1 MFRIGIL
8 GFLVLAAFG
17 VLFVRLWSLQV
28 LSGNEFLVAAQNN
41 QLRLESKEA
50 LRGPIKDRAGRVL
63 VENASATAIK
73 ITPAYLPKHGQ
84 YAELRRLA
92 RILQVPLSD
101 VTDQIEKHAD
111 DRLTPVIVKE
121 VATRNE
127 VFFLK
132 EHQKE
137 FPGMTIDDTSV
148 RRYPHGDLAAH
159 ILGYVAEIDDR
170 QLKRLKGYKL
180 GDRIG
185 QGGVEASFDK
195 ELRGLPGVEQKR
207 VDALGQPTG
216 PQETKQLP
224 VAGYGL
230 RLTLDAKLQRA
241 AQQAV
246 IDGINLAQADNKW
259 YAKAGAVVALDP
271 RDGAIRALASYPTF
285 DPTVYTRHKERELAP
300 LLDPDVAEAS
310 DFPALDRAIAG
321 AYPPGSTF
329 KPVTALAAMQEHIL
343 SPYNSLPCTGSY
355 EVAGQTFKNWDPG
368 VSQMMTLPTA
378 LAQSC
383 DTYFYQVGKAFYDLP
398 ANRGQPLQRW
408 AKTFGFGEQPGID
421 VGPATSGLLPTI
433 KWKHETYTKETDP
446 GNWQIDRLW
455 KPGDSIQLA
464 IGQKDMLA
472 SPLQMARFYAL
483 LANGGKLVTP
493 HLVSAIE
500 QGGGS
505 TTGPGQGSLP
515 LRTYRPQAKELNLDP
530 AAIGVIRQGLY
541 DATHSSFGTSSG
553 VFGHFPI
560 AIAGKTGTAEK
571 VIDAGTYFRKED
583 TAWWCGWGPYD
594 SPELV
599 VCTVIEN
606 GGFGGEIAAPS
617 ALKVF
622 EEYFGVQATHVQAEQ
637 AD

>member
-1 MFRIGIL
+1 MKI
-8 GFLVLAAFG
+8 
-17 VLFVRLWSLQV
+17 
-28 LSGNEFLVAAQNN
+28 
-41 QLRLESKEA
+41 
-50 LRGPIKDRAGRVL
+50 
-63 VENASATAIK
+63 EN
-73 ITPAYLPKHGQ
+73 
-84 YAELRRLA
+84 
-92 RILQVPLSD
+92 
-101 VTDQIEKHAD
+101 
-111 DRLTPVIVKE
+111 
-121 VATRNE
+121 
-127 VFFLK
+127 
-132 EHQKE
+132 
-137 FPGMTIDDTSV
+137 TSI

-159 ILGYVAEIDDR
+159 ILGYVAEIDKH
-170 QLKRLKGYKL
+170 QLEQLKGYKL

-185 QGGVEASFDK
+185 QAGIESSFDK
-195 ELRGLPGVEQKR
+195 ELRGTPGIEQTR
-207 VDALGQPTG
+207 VDSLGEPKGLPKIQ
-216 PQETKQLP
+216 QLP

-246 IDGINLAQADNKW
+246 IDGINRAQADKKW
-259 YAKAGAVVALDP
+259 YARAGAVVALDP
-271 RDGAIRALASYPTF
+271 RNGAIRALASYPTF
-285 DPTVYTRHKERELAP
+285 DPTVYTRRNKRELAP
-300 LLDPDVAEAS
+300 LLYPEPAEAANY
-310 DFPALDRAIAG
+310 PALDRAIAG

-343 SPYNSLPCTGSY
+343 TPYNSLPCTGSY
-355 EVAGQTFKNWDPG
+355 TVAKQTFKNWDPG

-398 ANRGQPLQRW
+398 ADRGQPLQRW

-433 KWKHETYTKETDP
+433 KWKHETYTKKTDP
-446 GNWQIDRLW
+446 DNWQVDRLW

-505 TTGPGQGSLP
+505 TTGPAQGSLV
-515 LRTYRPQAKELNLDP
+515 LRSYRPPAKELNLDP
-530 AAIGVIRQGLY
+530 AAIDVIRQGLY
-541 DATHSSFGTSSG
+541 DATHSPFGTSSG
-553 VFGHFPI
+553 VFGHFPVP
-560 AIAGKTGTAEK
+560 IAGKTGTAEK
-571 VIDAGTYFRKED
+571 IIDAGTYFRKEN

-594 SPELV
+594 SPKLV
-599 VCTVIEN
+599 VCAVIEN
-606 GGFGGEIAAPS
+606 GGYGGEVAAPS

-622 EEYFGVQATHVQAEQ
+622 EQYFGKHAPSVDTKQ